1 MARRQEAHIDWKH
14 LVFYGLIMAVVVVVG
29 GLAIWSFIEKQSLVI
44 APEQMPKVTV
54 VTADARSRLAAAWV
68 RTFTK
73 AEMPATLVPLE
84 QFDPIEGVVVFCD
97 VPEISPRLGAALLD
111 FTERGG
117 ALVFVGMPPRGA
129 IGKLRLTAESG
140 RSDQALKLS
149 EAVSPI
155 LARLNPGYEVSTR
168 PGEVALL
175 KESPRMVIDARWKQ
189 NARAVI
195 MHMEEDG
202 ARTLWFGFDPDATA
216 PEDHQL
222 LLLMRTAF
230 RWVSGQPVSDGAVGA
245 PQLAKALT
253 PDTRRDARQERFAFS
268 VDRLP
273 NPRLFTVRM
282 TNRGQLPL
290 ANPTVKIWLPPRV
303 TEVALAGD
311 YLMRRNVI
319 VTGVPEEGACLVS
332 LPSLTRNEDRVMKLK
347 IIEQRP
353 TKR

>member
-1 MARRQEAHIDWKH
+1 
-14 LVFYGLIMAVVVVVG
+14 
-29 GLAIWSFIEKQSLVI
+29 
-44 APEQMPKVTV
+44 
-54 VTADARSRLAAAWV
+54 
-68 RTFTK
+68 
-73 AEMPATLVPLE
+73 
-84 QFDPIEGVVVFCD
+84 
-97 VPEISPRLGAALLD
+97 
-111 FTERGG
+111 
-117 ALVFVGMPPRGA
+117 MPPRGA

-140 RSDQALKLS
+140 RSDNALKLS

-195 MHMEEDG
+195 MHMEMDG

-230 RWVSGQPVSDGAVGA
+230 RWVSGQPISDGAVGA

-253 PDTRRDARQERFAFS
+253 PDTRREARQEHFAFS

-282 TNRGQLPL
+282 TNRGKVPL

-303 TEVALAGD
+303 TQVALAGD
-311 YLMRRNVI
+311 YVMKRNVI

-347 IIEQRP
+347 IVEQRP